1 MGIEELENSKK
12 IVDYFLKN
20 IEKLGKLS
28 GLEGRD
34 ILQLASYT
42 AKNCEDIILKV
53 NCLNLL
59 YSCCFYLKEIDL
71 KEIWNIYWILKS
83 SAFTDSRV
91 KLAGNLD
98 ELYRFVYEKV
108 RESVSDTYE
117 RTDNSGSNIV
127 VVITN
132 QFLSAAHA
140 PTRRVLDYSYTIA
153 TALGKQ
159 IVIINDASFHFYPC
173 ACLEQSLY
181 PNYVNEYSNMKE
193 VTYKGLKIPF
203 MQFSGYMPDLYG
215 IKEMLWKI
223 YQLQPELVYNINDS
237 CLVSD
242 LCGKFTKTVCMPC
255 SNSMPITMG
264 EYLLVGRNLEDSD
277 EERLTRLEP
286 YQKVIETITNY
297 ELPESTREYERSSFG
312 IQEDSFVIGIIGNRL
327 DKEISDDFILI
338 MKKILEQQDIHF
350 MIIGNI
356 AGKARIEEIIPKV
369 ENLHFTGA
377 LQEASQAIKL
387 CNIYCNPKRSGG
399 GRSSFE
405 ALAHGVPVITLKYGD
420 VYYTCG
426 NEFAVDT
433 YDDYLERINH
443 YMTDKAYYQTA
454 REKALK
460 QAKILSDLPGTQ
472 KKIFEKIYNKTL

>member
-1 MGIEELENSKK
+1 MRFSMGIEELENSKK

-173 ACLEQSLY
+173 ACLEQSR
-181 PNYVNEYSNMKE
+181 S
-193 VTYKGLKIPF
+193 
-203 MQFSGYMPDLYG
+203 
-215 IKEMLWKI
+215 
-223 YQLQPELVYNINDS
+223 
-237 CLVSD
+237 
-242 LCGKFTKTVCMPC
+242 
-255 SNSMPITMG
+255 
-264 EYLLVGRNLEDSD
+264 
-277 EERLTRLEP
+277 EERR
-286 YQKVIETITNY
+286 V
-297 ELPESTREYERSSFG
+297 G
-312 IQEDSFVIGIIGNRL
+312 
-327 DKEISDDFILI
+327 KEC
-338 MKKILEQQDIHF
+338 M
-350 MIIGNI
+350 
-356 AGKARIEEIIPKV
+356 
-369 ENLHFTGA
+369 
-377 LQEASQAIKL
+377 
-387 CNIYCNPKRSGG
+387 
-399 GRSSFE
+399 
-405 ALAHGVPVITLKYGD
+405 
-420 VYYTCG
+420 
-426 NEFAVDT
+426 
-433 YDDYLERINH
+433 
-443 YMTDKAYYQTA
+443 
-454 REKALK
+454 
-460 QAKILSDLPGTQ
+460 
-472 KKIFEKIYNKTL
+472 